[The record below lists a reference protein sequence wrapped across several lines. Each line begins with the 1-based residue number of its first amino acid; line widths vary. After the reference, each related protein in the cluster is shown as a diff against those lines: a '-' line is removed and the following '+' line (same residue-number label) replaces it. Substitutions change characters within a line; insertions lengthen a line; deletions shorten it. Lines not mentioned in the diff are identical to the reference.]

1 MRLWKLEVYYN
12 FFLVVISYPTKNRG
26 SGSEN
31 VASLCHQENPNAEK
45 KSIQS
50 SEKVAKFS
58 RSEVSSKVIKTKL
71 FYARYSMQEIFVNI
85 LYTFLDIDV
94 VCI

>member
-1 MRLWKLEVYYN
+1 MSSRK
-12 FFLVVISYPTKNRG
+12 SKRRK
-26 SGSEN
+26 
-31 VASLCHQENPNAEK
+31 K

-94 VCI
+94 VYM

>member
-12 FFLVVISYPTKNRG
+12 FFPVVISYPTKNRG

-45 KSIQS
+45 KIYSIFRKS
-50 SEKVAKFS
+50 S
-58 RSEVSSKVIKTKL
+58 
-71 FYARYSMQEIFVNI
+71 
-85 LYTFLDIDV
+85 
-94 VCI
+94 